1 MRVLLIQPTL
11 TLRDYVLGQ
20 RPPMYEPLGLA
31 YLAAVARDAGH
42 EPVVLDCVAEDW
54 ANQTQDGAFVRIGM
68 SDDAIAERI
77 REVKPGVI
85 GLTCMFTGFDVDA
98 KRIAAI
104 AKGIYPGV
112 PVLVGGADA
121 TSNALKLVE
130 DPNIDMVL
138 RSEGEV
144 SFVEVL
150 KRVESETKT
159 PLDVAGTTVQGRENP
174 SAAPITNL
182 DTIPLPARDLLPM
195 DVYHEDQKP
204 LMPYAKRTP
213 IGFMVSSRGCPFNCI
228 FCSTVRV
235 WGRWRGRS
243 AENVVDEIEVLVKK
257 HGVREIAFQDD
268 SFLAKQKR
276 VIQICDE
283 IRRRKLDISWTVPPG
298 LTVWTVNESILKAM
312 QDSGFYRAC
321 FPVESGDPEML
332 KYIRKPIN
340 LDQVLET
347 IDTCHRLGIWT
358 YGNFIIGFPEQT
370 PDSVEKTAEYAVHS
384 GLDMI
389 NVYCAQPYAGSDLY
403 EIYDHL
409 GMLDQAGVNASTVF
423 NTQYDTKYFKAE
435 ELRAKRDDIYDRF
448 TKQRIRRLFSPRGM
462 NDIRRKLHGPE
473 NFAYGMR
480 VFGTFA
486 VRSLK
491 QGKLGIAF

>member
-1 MRVLLIQPTL
+1 MKLLLMQPTL
-11 TLRDYVLGQ
+11 SLRDYTLGN
-20 RPPMYEPLGLA
+20 RPPMYEPLGLG
-31 YLAAVARDAGH
+31 YLAAAAREAGH
-42 EPVVLDCVAEDW
+42 KPVVVDCVAEDW
-54 ANQTQDGAFVRIGM
+54 ENQVMDSGLVRIGM
-68 SDDAIAERI
+68 SDDAIEARI
-77 REVKPGVI
+77 REIQPEFI
-85 GLTCMFTGFDVDA
+85 GLTCMFTGFDRDV

-104 AKGIYPGV
+104 AKKVNPNV
-112 PVLVGGADA
+112 PIAVGGADA
-121 TSNALKLVE
+121 TSNAKTLVE

-138 RSEGEV
+138 RSEGEKTL
-144 SFVEVL
+144 VEILRHMENTGEV
-150 KRVESETKT
+150 
-159 PLDVAGTTVQGRENP
+159 PMDQPGTTVKGHEN
-174 SAAPITNL
+174 SNADSILDL

-195 DVYHEDQKP
+195 ETYHADQTP

-213 IGFMVSSRGCPFNCI
+213 IGFMVSSRGCPYNCI
-228 FCSTVRV
+228 FCSTVKV

-243 AENVVDEIEVLVKK
+243 AENVVDEMEDLVKN

-283 IRRRKLDISWTVPPG
+283 IRKRKLDITWTVPPG
-298 LTVWTVNESILKAM
+298 LTVWTVNEKILKTM

-358 YGNFIIGFPEQT
+358 YGNFIIGFPEQS
-370 PDSVEKTAEYAVHS
+370 PESVEKTAEYAVKS

-389 NVYCAQPYAGSDLY
+389 NVYVAQPYAGSDLY
-403 EIYDHL
+403 DIYDHL
-409 GMLDQAGVNASTVF
+409 GMLDQMGVDASTVF

-435 ELRAKRDDIYDRF
+435 ELRQKRAEIYDRF
-448 TKQRIRRLFSPRGM
+448 TKQRIRRLFTPQGVKQIGM
-462 NDIRRKLHGPE
+462 KMRTPE
-473 NFAYGMR
+473 NLAYGMR

-486 VRSLK
+486 KMSLK
-491 QGKLGIAF
+491 QRRLGIAF